1 MPPLFTLVR
10 IMVDHLGY
18 PLRVTLIMIDPN
30 YVTLIKI
37 EAVLGRFLDTDIL
50 FEQLNWQNLKIDF
63 EVWFRQLTLEDER
76 ILTGHIVKN

>member
-1 MPPLFTLVR
+1 
-10 IMVDHLGY
+10 MVDHLDH

-50 FEQLNWQNLKIDF
+50 YEQLNRQNFLQLDF
-63 EVWFRQLTLEDER
+63 EVWCIFA
-76 ILTGHIVKN
+76 N